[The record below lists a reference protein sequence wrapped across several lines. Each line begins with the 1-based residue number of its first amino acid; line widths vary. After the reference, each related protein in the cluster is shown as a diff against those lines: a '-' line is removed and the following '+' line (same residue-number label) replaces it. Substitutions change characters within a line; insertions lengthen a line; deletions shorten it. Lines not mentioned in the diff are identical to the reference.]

1 MSNIISIIISHMKN
15 EIQSEENEAD
25 ISGFGIEEAV
35 LVRYETLDGQIVNP
49 GLSKKAWDKVLV
61 RSGFDPSDMVEYNLR

>member
-1 MSNIISIIISHMKN
+1 MLNIIANIISHMTN
-15 EIQSEENEAD
+15 ETQSDENEAD